1 MNLRLEK
8 LQKTEKLSCIIII
21 LFVCLGCLAGRC
33 ITAKMLTG
41 MLLCLILFLLL
52 INRYLMKSAAGI
64 IKEAEEESAVYREY
78 ALRDPLT
85 GAYSR
90 LLYEVKDSQNRYR
103 FLSGLCEPLTVVMI
117 DIDGF
122 KYINDT
128 YGHLEG
134 DRVLSHIARVI
145 QDNIREKDRLIR
157 YGGDEF
163 ILLLS
168 CCGKNGCTERDCGK
182 KNCCELGCNETK
194 QNLLMAEIEQ
204 LINKEIVK
212 EPLGLSYG
220 AYRMKA
226 GDTMET
232 AIVEADKKMYW
243 NKRQKRR
250 AVL

>member
-8 LQKTEKLSCIIII
+8 LQKIENLSCIIII
-21 LFVCLGCLAGRC
+21 FFVCFGWLAGHF

-41 MLLCLILFLLL
+41 MLFCLIFFLLL
-52 INRYLMKSAAGI
+52 LNRYLMRSVAGI
-64 IKEAEEESAVYREY
+64 VKEAEEESSVYREY
-78 ALRDPLT
+78 ALKDPLT

-103 FLSGLCEPLTVVMI
+103 FLSELCEPLTVVMI

-145 QDNIREKDRLIR
+145 QNNIREKDRLIR

-168 CCGKNGCTERDCGK
+168 CGGKNSCAGRDCGK
-182 KNCCELGCNETK
+182 KNCCELGCDESK
-194 QNLLMAEIEQ
+194 QKLLMAEIEQ
-204 LINKEIVK
+204 LMNKEIVK

-232 AIVEADKKMYW
+232 AIMEADKRMYS
-243 NKRQKRR
+243 NKWQKRR